1 MMLSNTTVIW
11 RGLTF
16 NGRRGGGFTL
26 SSLEG
31 WEELPPARR
40 DADPRPQGHGRFDAE
55 VFSDERTVTITG
67 SCFSAAERDARLD
80 ALGHVMGFRTGGAEP
95 LIVTHAGLT
104 LTAYAKLTRYKPTI
118 GDGWAAGHFPFA
130 VEWVCSDPLRYAA
143 PVTLTTG
150 YPAPAGGLEYDLYT
164 DGAGVDLGF
173 LEYGAPSPT
182 GRLLL
187 VNPGTADVSPVF
199 KITGPVVGGFELIR
213 TGKGD
218 RLRYVGDIPAG
229 STVTLD
235 SADATVLMD
244 ALYDRAG
251 NLTIRD
257 WWAIGAE
264 SSVEVTFVPTGSF
277 SAASLAVTFSP
288 GWW

>member
-1 MMLSNTTVIW
+1 MTTITV
-11 RGLTF
+11 GGVTF
-16 NGRRGGGFTL
+16 NNTGAPDASGVTWTFSGTKGWFDGAPAKGGTTD
-26 SSLEG
+26 
-31 WEELPPARR
+31 RT
-40 DADPRPQGHGRFDAE
+40 QQHGVLA
-55 VFSDERTVTITG
+55 ERTW
-67 SCFSAAERDARLD
+67 RDARLITVE
-80 ALGHVMGFRTGGAEP
+80 GHVNAPARRLASDAQRVLASLLAEGTFGDFTVNDP
-95 LIVTHAGLT
+95 DQGVLTSSVRGEGVPQIDWDSGLDIDFL
-104 LTAYAKLTRYKPTI
+104 LTFMAP
-118 GDGWAAGHFPFA
+118 
-130 VEWVCSDPLRYAA
+130 DPLRYAA

-182 GRLLL
+182 GRLVL

-199 KITGPVVGGFELIR
+199 KVTGPVVGGFELIR
-213 TGKGD
+213 TGTGD

-264 SSVEVTFVPTGSF
+264 SSVEVTFVPTGPLT
-277 SAASLAVTFSP
+277 AASLAVTFAP
-288 GWW
+288 GYW